1 MSGHI
6 VAMGGA
12 RSVMDRRTDPMHD
25 YILELTGKPNPA
37 VLFLGTATG
46 DDPGYIVSFYETF
59 NSTRCRPRHLNLF
72 NREHDD
78 ITELVVGADVVH
90 VGGGNTANMLDVWR
104 RQGVDQLLHQALAQG
119 AVLTG
124 GSAGGICWFEG
135 GTTDSWGPTLQVLRE
150 GLGMVKGSFCPHYD
164 SGEQRRPLYHT
175 AVRDAASPTVMQ
187 PGTGPLSASTPPAS
201 WWRRCRPSPR
211 RGRSGCT
218 SMMARW
224 WKRTYPAASCP
235 TSPCRA
241 RRPAGRAGRAA

>member
-1 MSGHI
+1 MPAMSGHI

-25 YILELTGKPNPA
+25 YILELTGKPHPA

-124 GSAGGICWFEG
+124 GSAGAICWFEG

-164 SGEQRRPLYHT
+164 SGEQRRPLYHA
-175 AVRDAASPTVMQ
+175 AVREGVLPDGYAAWDRAAIRFDAAGQLVEAVSPQ
-187 PGTGPLSASTPPAS
+187 PSA
-201 WWRRCRPSPR
+201 RVFRVYLKD
-211 RGRSGCT
+211 GEVVEEDL
-218 SMMARW
+218 
-224 WKRTYPAASCP
+224 
-235 TSPCRA
+235 PCRLL
-241 RRPAGRAGRAA
+241 PDKPVPGLLSGW